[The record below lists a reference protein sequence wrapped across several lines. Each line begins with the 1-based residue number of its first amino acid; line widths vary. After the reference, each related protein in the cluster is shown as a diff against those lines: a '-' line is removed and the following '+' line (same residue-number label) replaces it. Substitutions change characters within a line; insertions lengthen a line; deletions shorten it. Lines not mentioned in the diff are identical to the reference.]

1 MPGTQRAPEDGRG
14 VKGVR
19 ASPETIDLIE
29 RGEMRLL
36 GLMPRASNYTF
47 LAEISEESRRAKVVY
62 KPRSGEA
69 PLWDFPDGTLCDRE
83 VAAYTLA
90 MRLGWPAVPHT
101 VIRVGPHGEG
111 AVQLF
116 VESDPTEHFFSLRER
131 RMDEFRRFCAFD
143 VIANNADRKSG
154 HCLLGSD
161 GTIWAI
167 DHGVC
172 FSTQAR
178 LRTVIWDFAGE
189 LVPTDVIQDVG
200 RVASELRSGELGE
213 EMAEHLSQKEVT
225 ATAARAETLAEAG
238 QFPAPGPGRAY
249 PWPPV

>member
-1 MPGTQRAPEDGRG
+1 MRQSP
-14 VKGVR
+14 
-19 ASPETIDLIE
+19 PETVELIE

-47 LAEISEESRRAKVVY
+47 LAEISEGGRRVKVVY

-69 PLWDFPDGTLCDRE
+69 PLWDFPDGTLCNRE

-90 MRLGWPAVPHT
+90 RTLGWPAVPPT
-101 VIRVGPHGEG
+101 VIRDGPHGEG

-116 VESDPTEHFFSLRER
+116 VASDPAEHFFTLRETR
-131 RMDEFRRFCAFD
+131 ADDFRRFCAFD

-154 HCLLGSD
+154 HCLLGPD

-172 FSTQAR
+172 FSLQAQ

-189 LVPTDVIQDVG
+189 PLQTEILEDAR
-200 RVASELRSGELGE
+200 RVAGELRSGEFRE
-213 EMAEHLSQKEVT
+213 EMLEHLSQEEVD
-225 ATAARAETLAEAG
+225 ATARRAEMLAESG
-238 QFPAPGPGRAY
+238 RFPMPGPGRAF

>member
-1 MPGTQRAPEDGRG
+1 
-14 VKGVR
+14 VR
-19 ASPETIDLIE
+19 AGRPVSDASDLIA

-47 LAEISEESRRAKVVY
+47 LAEISGSGEVVRVVY

-69 PLWDFPDGTLCDRE
+69 PLWDFPDGTLCNRE
-83 VAAYTLA
+83 VAAYILA
-90 MRLGWPAVPHT
+90 RGLGWPSLPPT
-101 VIRVGPHGEG
+101 VIRDGPHGEG

-116 VESDPTEHFFSLRER
+116 VESAPSEHFFTLREKR
-131 RMDEFRRFCAFD
+131 ADDFRRLAAFD

-154 HCLLGSD
+154 HCLLAPD

-172 FSTQAR
+172 FSVQAQ

-189 LVPTDVIQDVG
+189 PLPPDVLDVVG
-200 RVASELRSGELGE
+200 KVVGELRAGGMRD
-213 EMAEHLSQKEVT
+213 EMLEHLETEEVDAT
-225 ATAARAETLAEAG
+225 ATRAEMLAESG
-238 QFPAPGPGRAY
+238 RFPMPGPGRAF